1 MKILGTDNKTYYP
14 LYEIGNVVRI
24 NGRGWTYPAFDDAF
38 KLLGVKYEK
47 IDKNLS
53 NDQVKNMNWLITNVL
68 IFMRC
73 GRQIILYSIKN
84 NKGQFLVIS
93 EEGIKSKRN
102 IPFLNIDNYKNNKK
116 DKIQVLTYV
125 WNS

>member
-1 MKILGTDNKTYYP
+1 MRIQGTDDKTYYP
-14 LYEIGNVVRI
+14 LYKIGDVVRI
-24 NGRGWTYPAFDDAF
+24 DGRGWTYPYFDDAF
-38 KLLGVKYEK
+38 ELLGVNRER

-68 IFMRC
+68 VFMLR
-73 GRQIILYSIKN
+73 GRQKILYSIKN

-93 EEGIKSKRN
+93 EDGIESKRN

-116 DKIQVLTYV
+116 DKIQVLTYI
-125 WNS
+125 

>member
-1 MKILGTDNKTYYP
+1 MRILGTDNKTYYP

-24 NGRGWTYPAFDDAF
+24 NGRGWTYPAFDEAF
-38 KLLGVKYEK
+38 KILGVKYER

-116 DKIQVLTYV
+116 DKIQVLTHT
-125 WNS
+125 WKS

>member
-1 MKILGTDNKTYYP
+1 MRILGTDNKTYYP

-24 NGRGWTYPAFDDAF
+24 NGRGWTFPDFDDAF
-38 KLLGVKYEK
+38 KLLGVKYER

-68 IFMRC
+68 IFIRK

-93 EEGIKSKRN
+93 EEGIESKRN

-125 WNS
+125 

>member
-1 MKILGTDNKTYYP
+1 MRILGTDNKTYYP

-24 NGRGWTYPAFDDAF
+24 HGRGWTYPAFDDAF
-38 KLLGVKYEK
+38 ELLGVNYER

-68 IFMRC
+68 VFMLR
-73 GRQIILYSIKN
+73 GRQKILYSIKN
-84 NKGQFLVIS
+84 NKGQFLVIN
-93 EEGIKSKRN
+93 EDGIASKRN

-116 DKIQVLTYV
+116 DKIQVLTYI
-125 WNS
+125 

>member
-1 MKILGTDNKTYYP
+1 MRILGTDNKTYYP

-24 NGRGWTYPAFDDAF
+24 NGRGLTYPTFDDAF
-38 KLLGVKYEK
+38 KLLGVKYER

-68 IFMRC
+68 IFIRK

-93 EEGIKSKRN
+93 EEGIESKRN

-116 DKIQVLTYV
+116 DKIQVLTYI
-125 WNS
+125 

>member
-14 LYEIGNVVRI
+14 LYEMGDVVRI

-38 KLLGVKYEK
+38 KLLGVQYER

-68 IFMRC
+68 IFMRR
-73 GRQIILYSIKN
+73 GRAIILYSIKN

-116 DKIQVLTYV
+116 DKIQVLTHT
-125 WNS
+125 WKS

>member
-1 MKILGTDNKTYYP
+1 MRILGTDNKTYYP

-24 NGRGWTYPAFDDAF
+24 NGRGWTFPAFDDAF
-38 KLLGVKYEK
+38 KLLGVKYER

-68 IFMRC
+68 IFIRQ

-93 EEGIKSKRN
+93 EEGIESKRN

-125 WNS
+125 

>member
-1 MKILGTDNKTYYP
+1 MRILGTDNKTYYP

-38 KLLGVKYEK
+38 KLLDVKYER

-53 NDQVKNMNWLITNVL
+53 NDQVKKMNWLITNVL
-68 IFMRC
+68 IFIRK

-93 EEGIKSKRN
+93 EEGIESKRN

-125 WNS
+125 

>member
-1 MKILGTDNKTYYP
+1 MRILGTDNKTYYP

-24 NGRGWTYPAFDDAF
+24 NGRGLTYPAFDEAF
-38 KLLGVKYEK
+38 KLLGVKYER

-53 NDQVKNMNWLITNVL
+53 NDQVKNMNWLITNIL
-68 IFMRC
+68 IFIRK

-93 EEGIKSKRN
+93 EEGIESKRN

-125 WNS
+125 

>member
-14 LYEIGNVVRI
+14 LYEIGDVVRI
-24 NGRGWTYPAFDDAF
+24 NGRGWTYPLFEDAF
-38 KLLGVKYEK
+38 KLLGVKYER

-116 DKIQVLTYV
+116 DKIQVLTHT
-125 WNS
+125 WKS

>member
-1 MKILGTDNKTYYP
+1 MRILGTDNKTYYP
-14 LYEIGNVVRI
+14 LYEMGDVVRI

-38 KLLGVKYEK
+38 KLLEVKYER

-68 IFMRC
+68 IYMRK
-73 GRQIILYSIKN
+73 GRPIILYSIKN
-84 NKGQFLVIS
+84 NKGQFLVID
-93 EEGIKSKRN
+93 EEGIESKRN

-125 WNS
+125 

>member
-14 LYEIGNVVRI
+14 LYEMGDVVRI

-38 KLLGVKYEK
+38 KLLGVKYER

-116 DKIQVLTYV
+116 DKIQVLTHT
-125 WNS
+125 WKS

>member
-1 MKILGTDNKTYYP
+1 MRIQGTDNKTYYP
-14 LYEIGNVVRI
+14 LYEMGDVVRI

-38 KLLGVKYEK
+38 KLLGVQYER

-68 IFMRC
+68 IFMRR
-73 GRQIILYSIKN
+73 GRAIILYSIKN

-116 DKIQVLTYV
+116 DKIQVLTHT
-125 WNS
+125 WKS